1 MNGRNKKEI
10 IIDNYKTKFIYEC
23 ANYYNLQR
31 TPESLIESTG
41 VENLIWE

>member
-10 IIDNYKTKFIYEC
+10 IIDNYKFIYEG

-31 TPESLIESTG
+31 IPESLIESTG